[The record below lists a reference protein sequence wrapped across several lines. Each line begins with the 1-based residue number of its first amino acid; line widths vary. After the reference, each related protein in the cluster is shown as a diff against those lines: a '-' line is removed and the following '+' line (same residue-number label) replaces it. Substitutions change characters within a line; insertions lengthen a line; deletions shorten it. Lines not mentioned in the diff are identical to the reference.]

1 MRTNNIVLVVLGLA
15 ASTTGCVGF
24 DEADNCGFNIS
35 LPCYWQA
42 VGGSGGGT
50 TTSTIDPGCI
60 PSDTPNPVRD
70 DCGIF
75 VSSAKGDDAGTGTKA
90 KPYKTI
96 AAALVSPKG
105 GPIYLCAE
113 TFPEPVK
120 ITSGRT
126 IYGGLDCATDWGW
139 SAAKKSE
146 VQPAAGKVPLVVDP
160 TVGFVVADVAWR
172 AKDASEAGG
181 SSIAVIVTS
190 GANVSFTRCD
200 VEAGNGKD
208 GAPGEAF
215 ATSASAG
222 AMGNAGAD
230 ACASP
235 MIFGG
240 GSVANE
246 CDDGDPNDDSI
257 SGKGGS
263 TDEFSGG
270 DGSNGSPGQAMNA
283 GAGEDANNPTCSAG
297 QVGDNGAAGTSATGA
312 SGAGTIS
319 AQGYAGVA
327 GSSGEKGKPAQGG
340 GGGGGA
346 KGGAGA
352 GKCTAPNTGGA
363 SGGSGGSGGCGG
375 AGGRGGQAGG
385 ASIGIVSIDAS
396 LTFDNVTLTTKAGGK
411 GGPGGDG
418 QLGGMGGAGAPGG
431 TKSAAN
437 NLKDGCAGGPGGT
450 GGKGGKGGGGLGG
463 ASIGIA
469 HTGDTPDLEG
479 VKITIG
485 AAGDGGA
492 GDGDMGAGA
501 KGVAAQTQAF

>member
-15 ASTTGCVGF
+15 AGTPGCVGF
-24 DEADNCGFNIS
+24 DEADKCGFNIS

-75 VSSAKGDDAGTGTKA
+75 VSSMKGDDAGTGTKA

-113 TFPEPVK
+113 TFSEAVK

-146 VQPAAGKVPLVVDP
+146 VQPAAGEVPLVVDP

-172 AKDASEAGG
+172 AKDAIEEGG

-190 GANVSFTRCD
+190 GANVSFTRCE
-200 VEAGNGKD
+200 VEAGGGAD
-208 GAPGEAF
+208 GAPGEAY
-215 ATSASAG
+215 AMSASAG
-222 AMGNAGAD
+222 ATGNAGMD
-230 ACASP
+230 ACSAAIVIP
-235 MIFGG
+235 GDA
-240 GSVANE
+240 VTNA
-246 CDDGDPNDDSI
+246 CDDADGDDDSI
-257 SGKGGS
+257 SGAGGIGS
-263 TDEFSGG
+263 TASGG
-270 DGSNGSPGQAMNA
+270 PGGPGSPGQAMNA
-283 GAGEDANNPTCSAG
+283 GVGEDANNPTCTGG
-297 QVGDNGAAGTSATGA
+297 QVGDTGAAGTSAAGA
-312 SGAGTIS
+312 SGTGTIS

-327 GSSGEKGKPAQGG
+327 GGSGEKGKPAQGG

-352 GKCTAPNTGGA
+352 GKCVAPNTGGA

-375 AGGRGGQAGG
+375 SGGRGGQAGG
-385 ASIGIVSIDAS
+385 ASIGIVSIDAN
-396 LTFDNVTLTTKAGGK
+396 LTFDSVTITTKAGGN
-411 GGPGGDG
+411 GGAGGDG
-418 QLGGMGGAGAPGG
+418 QLGGMGGPGGPGG
-431 TKSAAN
+431 TKGAAN

-463 ASIGIA
+463 ASLGIA
-469 HTGDTPDLEG
+469 HTGDAPDLEG
-479 VKITIG
+479 ATITIG

-492 GDGDMGAGA
+492 GDGGTGNGA
-501 KGVAAQTQAF
+501 KGVAADTRAF